1 MNMELDELE
10 KRLEWLDS
18 ERQKSNSQILEF
30 KDKIAGL
37 ETVVEKQRDRIT
49 VLENELKNYVPVPN
63 RISQLDESTAQQKID
78 LLKQISDLEKKLT
91 SQMKVFEKQQK
102 EDVNVYNKRIAELQI
117 IPTALNEVKKSVQ
130 ARVDDVNRVAQ
141 RLDILEKETYKKKD
155 NELQFT
161 QSQKRLSDDLQI
173 EMKRVTDLQIE
184 TSALRK
190 RIEEERNRG
199 DLNAESLRK
208 LEIRTGKLEGL
219 DIELKQAQTAFIDK
233 ISLSNLE
240 QEKIWKAWQSNIDEV
255 TLVKNSINTKLLEL
269 EAMHSS
275 IEKSKNELDDINL
288 RFDRRINELT
298 EMHRL
303 TEERFRQEWV
313 SFKTDDQKRWTSY
326 LLTQE
331 EQQQESERQRST
343 LLERVTTT
351 EDKILELKDSL
362 DLITEEVEKQVRSYL
377 SVLHD
382 VVESFEQTFAKK

>member
-1 MNMELDELE
+1 MELDELE

-102 EDVNVYNKRIAELQI
+102 EDVNVYNKRIAELQT

-269 EAMHSS
+269 EAIHSS
-275 IEKSKNELDDINL
+275 IEKSKSELDDINL

-313 SFKTDDQKRWTSY
+313 SFKTDDQKRWTNY

-331 EQQQESERQRST
+331 EQQQDSERQRST
-343 LLERVTTT
+343 LLERVTTN

>member
-1 MNMELDELE
+1 MELDELE

-30 KDKIAGL
+30 RDKIAGL

-49 VLENELKNYVPVPN
+49 VLENELKTYVPVPN
-63 RISQLDESTAQQKID
+63 RITQLDESTAQQRAD
-78 LLKQISDLEKKLT
+78 LLKQIADLEKKLT
-91 SQMKVFEKQQK
+91 AQMKVFEKQQK
-102 EDVNVYNKRIAELQI
+102 EDVNVYNKRIAELQTF
-117 IPTALNEVKKSVQ
+117 PPALNEVKKAVQ
-130 ARVDDVNRVAQ
+130 ARVDDVNRLAQ
-141 RLDILEKETYKKKD
+141 RLDTLEKQTYQKKD
-155 NELQFT
+155 NEQQFT
-161 QSQKRLSDDLQI
+161 QAQKRLSDDLQI

-190 RIEEERNRG
+190 RLEEERNRG

-208 LEIRTGKLEGL
+208 LEMRTGKLEGL

-233 ISLSNLE
+233 ISLSHLE
-240 QEKIWKAWQSNIDEV
+240 QEKTWKAWQINIDEV
-255 TLVKNSINTKLLEL
+255 AQVKNSINTKLLEL
-269 EAMHSS
+269 EAIHTS

-313 SFKTDDQKRWTSY
+313 SFKTDDQKRWTNY

-331 EQQQESERQRST
+331 EQQQESGRQRAT
-343 LLERVTTT
+343 LLERVTTS
-351 EDKILELKDSL
+351 EDKILELKDSI

>member
-1 MNMELDELE
+1 MELDELE

-102 EDVNVYNKRIAELQI
+102 EDVNVYNKRIAELQT

-141 RLDILEKETYKKKD
+141 RLDTLEKETYKKKD

-269 EAMHSS
+269 EAIHSS

-313 SFKTDDQKRWTSY
+313 SFKTDDQKRWTNY